1 MLTLLKATSLADAT
15 DALVRVKSYYPD
27 VDIAKVKA
35 DANAMKDLKA
45 LDLDIQDAAVEVIYT
60 LDYEGDDGEE

>member
-1 MLTLLKATSLADAT
+1 
-15 DALVRVKSYYPD
+15 
-27 VDIAKVKA
+27 
-35 DANAMKDLKA
+35 MKDLKA